1 MSRKYEENYLTEC
14 LTVIKDNIAR
24 YQSQVDVMSQEI
36 EHMYK
41 HYHSDSPEL
50 YTELSNTITMYDSA
64 KLALEHNKK
73 ALAKPYFGRIDFHDY
88 TDNTDESLYIGKGSV
103 NKTQTE
109 LLVIDWRAPVANIY
123 YENGLGNLTYHV
135 PGYDSRDIDLKLKRT
150 YEIQNEQ
157 LINYFDSEVVAN
169 DELLMKYL
177 SKTKEA
183 VLGEI
188 IATIQKEQN
197 DIIRRSPFHNTI
209 VQGVAGS
216 GKTTV
221 AMHRISYILYNYPEK
236 FKPKDFY
243 IIGSNHILLNYIT
256 GVLPDLE
263 VYDVPQMTMEDL
275 FIRLMYEDWN
285 EKKFHVTKN
294 TYFSKEK
301 GGIEWFNA
309 LKTYCDKLERDML
322 IRDDV
327 VFGGKVLFSRENI
340 EKYINNSPTLSI
352 LSKIK
357 TLNEVAPKRLKEIF
371 RSGDEE
377 YSPNEKKAILAEYKN
392 LFGANK
398 WKLPI
403 TKVYLDFV
411 KEYLSDS
418 LSDEILADSASTNNL
433 FSTSSASVLD
443 HVNQLTDLEKHTYDI
458 YDLASLAFLHRRLA
472 ETEDVDEAHHIVIDE
487 AQDYGVM
494 TFAIL
499 KYIIPRCTF
508 TIMGDISQNIN
519 YNSGMNDWEILKNDI
534 FNNERDT
541 FDVLAKSY
549 RNTIE
554 ISEFAQKILKK
565 GSFTAYPIEPVIRH
579 GNEVSLIKTD
589 KTNIYT
595 EAANI
600 ISAWQKQGLETIA
613 IICRDEKESSQ
624 TQTELSRLIKINDE
638 SLQTVSFSKEPMVL
652 PVQYTKGLEFDAVL
666 LLNPSKEAYPADDAN
681 VKLMYV
687 ATTRALHELTVLYSE
702 NISELL
708 L

>member
-1 MSRKYEENYLTEC
+1 MSRENEEKYLADC
-14 LTVIKDNIAR
+14 LHVIKDNIAK
-24 YQSQVDVMSQEI
+24 YQLQVDVMSQDI
-36 EHMYK
+36 ERMYK

-50 YTELSNTITMYDSA
+50 YTELSNTITMHDSA

-88 TDNTDESLYIGKGSV
+88 TDGTDESLYIGKGSV
-103 NKTQTE
+103 NKSQTE

-236 FKPKDFY
+236 FRPKDFY

-263 VYDVPQMTMEDL
+263 VYDVPQMTMEEL

-285 EKKFHVTKN
+285 EKKFHAVKN
-294 TYFSKEK
+294 SYLSKEK
-301 GGIEWFNA
+301 GSIEWFNA
-309 LKTYCDKLERDML
+309 LKEYCDNLERDML
-322 IRDDV
+322 IKENI
-327 VFGGKVLFSRENI
+327 VFGDKVLFSRENI

-357 TLNEVAPKRLKEIF
+357 ALNEVAPKRLKEIF
-371 RSGDEE
+371 RDGDEE
-377 YSPNEKKAILAEYKN
+377 YSPAEKKVILAEYRN

-403 TKVYLDFV
+403 TQVYYDFI
-411 KEYLSDS
+411 KEYLSTS
-418 LSDEILADSASTNNL
+418 
-433 FSTSSASVLD
+433 STSVSD
-443 HVNQLTDLEKHTYDI
+443 YVNQLTDLEKHNYDI

-472 ETEDVDEAHHIVIDE
+472 ETEDVDEAHHIVVDE

-499 KYIIPRCTF
+499 KYMIPRCTF

-519 YNSGMNDWEILKNDI
+519 YNSGMNDWEILRNDI
-534 FNNERDT
+534 FNDERDT

-554 ISEFAQKILKK
+554 ISDFAQRILKK

-579 GNEVSLIKTD
+579 GNEVSFLKAD
-589 KTNIYT
+589 KSKLYT
-595 EAANI
+595 EATNI
-600 ISAWQKQGLETIA
+600 IYTWQKQGLETIA

-624 TQTELSRLIKINDE
+624 ARSELARLIKINDE
-638 SLQTVSFSKEPMVL
+638 PLQTVSFSKEPMVL

-681 VKLMYV
+681 VKLLYV
-687 ATTRALHELTVLYSE
+687 AATRALHELTVLYNE
-702 NISELL
+702 EMSELL
-708 L
+708 S

>member
-1 MSRKYEENYLTEC
+1 MSRENEEKYLADC
-14 LTVIKDNIAR
+14 LHVIKNNIAK
-24 YQSQVDVMSQEI
+24 YQSQVDVMSQDI
-36 EHMYK
+36 ERMYK

-50 YTELSNTITMYDSA
+50 YTELSNTITMHDSA

-88 TDNTDESLYIGKGSV
+88 ADGTNESLYIGKGSV
-103 NKTQTE
+103 NKAQTE

-123 YENGLGNLTYHV
+123 YENGLGNLTYRV

-157 LINYFDSEVVAN
+157 LMNYFDSEVVAN

-263 VYDVPQMTMEDL
+263 VYDVPQMTMEEL

-285 EKKFHVTKN
+285 EKKFHVIKN
-294 TYFSKEK
+294 AYFSKEK
-301 GGIEWFNA
+301 GGIGWFNA
-309 LKTYCDKLERDML
+309 LKAYCDKLERDML
-322 IRDDV
+322 IKDDI
-327 VFGGKVLFSRENI
+327 VFKDKVLFSRENI
-340 EKYINNSPTLSI
+340 EKYISNSPSLSI

-357 TLNEVAPKRLKEIF
+357 ALNEVAPKRLKEIF
-371 RSGDEE
+371 RDGDEE
-377 YSPNEKKAILAEYKN
+377 YSPDKKKAILAEYKN

-403 TKVYLDFV
+403 TQIYYDFV
-411 KEYLSDS
+411 MKYLTASDTFA
-418 LSDEILADSASTNNL
+418 LNYTR
-433 FSTSSASVLD
+433 
-443 HVNQLTDLEKHTYDI
+443 QLTDLEKHNYDI
-458 YDLASLAFLHRRLA
+458 YDLASLAFLHRHLA

-499 KYIIPRCTF
+499 KYMIPRCTF

-519 YNSGMNDWEILKNDI
+519 YNSGMNDWEMLKNDI
-534 FNNERDT
+534 FNDERDT

-565 GSFTAYPIEPVIRH
+565 GSFTSYPIEPVIRH

-595 EAANI
+595 EVANI
-600 ISAWQKQGLETIA
+600 ITAWQKQGLETIA

-624 TQTELSRLIKINDE
+624 TMKELARLIKINDE
-638 SLQTVSFSKEPMVL
+638 SLQNVSFSKEPMVL

-681 VKLMYV
+681 VKLLYV
-687 ATTRALHELTVLYSE
+687 AATRALHELTVLYSE

>member
-1 MSRKYEENYLTEC
+1 MSREQEEKYLAEC
-14 LTVIKDNIAR
+14 LKLIKDNIAR
-24 YQSQVDVMSQEI
+24 YQSQVNVMSQDI
-36 EHMYK
+36 ERMYK

-50 YTELSNTITMYDSA
+50 YTELSNTITMHNSA
-64 KLALEHNKK
+64 RLALEHNKK

-88 TDNTDESLYIGKGSV
+88 ADNTDEALYIGKGSV
-103 NKTQTE
+103 NKSRTE

-123 YENGLGNLTYHV
+123 YENGLGDLTYQV
-135 PGYDSRDIDLKLKRT
+135 PGYDSRSINLKLKRT

-221 AMHRISYILYNYPEK
+221 AMHRISYILYNYPDK
-236 FKPKDFY
+236 FMPKDFY

-263 VYDVPQMTMEDL
+263 VYDVPQMTMEEL
-275 FIRLMYEDWN
+275 FIRLMYEDWR
-285 EKKFHVTKN
+285 EKKFKVVKN
-294 TYFSKEK
+294 TYFPNEK
-301 GGIEWFNA
+301 GSMEWFFA
-309 LKTYCDKLERDML
+309 LKEYCDKLERDML
-322 IRDDV
+322 IRDDIT
-327 VFGGKVLFSRENI
+327 FGDKLLFSRENI
-340 EKYINNSPTLSI
+340 EKYVNNSPTLSI

-357 TLNEVAPKRLKEIF
+357 ALNEVAPKRLKESF
-371 RSGDEE
+371 RNSDEE
-377 YSPNEKKAILAEYKN
+377 YSPEERKQILAKYKN

-403 TKVYLDFV
+403 TQIYLDFV
-411 KEYLSDS
+411 KARLSSELSPNDS
-418 LSDEILADSASTNNL
+418 HSDLCPNIEKATDYTNQLADLANHS
-433 FSTSSASVLD
+433 
-443 HVNQLTDLEKHTYDI
+443 YDI

-472 ETEDVDEAHHIVIDE
+472 ETIDVDEAHHIVVDE

-494 TFAIL
+494 TFAVL
-499 KYIIPRCTF
+499 KYMLPRCTF

-519 YNSGMNDWEILKNDI
+519 YNSGMNDWEILRADI
-534 FNNERDT
+534 FNDERDT

-554 ISEFAQKILKK
+554 ISEFAQKILRK
-565 GSFTAYPIEPVIRH
+565 GSFTSYPIEPVIRH
-579 GNEVSLIKTD
+579 GNEVSFIKAD
-589 KTNIYT
+589 KADIYT
-595 EAANI
+595 KAASI

-613 IICRDEKESSQ
+613 IICRDEKERSQ
-624 TQTELSRLIKINDE
+624 TQAELAKLIKINAE
-638 SLQTVSFSKEPMVL
+638 ALQTVSFSKEPMVL

-666 LLNPSKEAYPADDAN
+666 LFNPSKEAYPSDDAN
-681 VKLMYV
+681 VKLLYV

-702 NISELL
+702 EMSELL